1 MFSEID
7 PKATNASLEKEILS
21 LWKKNNTFQKLLELR
36 KDEPSYIF
44 YEGPPTAN
52 GKPGIHHVMARSIK
66 DTICRYKS
74 MKGFLTKRKAGW
86 DTHGLPVEIEVQK
99 KLGIEGKLEIEEYG
113 IEKFNTACRDSVF
126 TYKELWDKM
135 TTQMGYWIDLKD
147 PYITLDNNYIESVW
161 WILKQFHDADL
172 IYRGHRVV
180 PYCPKCETPLSTH
193 EVAQG
198 YKDIK
203 DLSAYVLISA
213 IDQDFDF
220 LVWTTTP
227 WTLFS
232 NVAIALGKDIEYV
245 KIKVANRERPFIL
258 AKSRLSIIDGEYTL
272 LETINGSTLLDINYK
287 PLFPHAKPDG
297 KAHITIEGDFVT
309 TEDGSGLV
317 HIAPAFGED
326 DYRVSKENGLSM
338 LNTVNSSGCFDNQ
351 VPEFEGRFVK
361 DTDVDIVVMLKQS
374 NQLFKSQKIEH
385 SYPHCWRCQS
395 PLLYYARD
403 AWYIEVTKIKEDLIR
418 INKEVN
424 WVPNHI
430 GTGRFGSWL
439 ENLQDWS
446 LSRDRYWGTPLN
458 IWLCTKEE
466 CGHELCIGSIE
477 ELKKHA
483 DVGDNIELHK
493 PWIDEVILHCEKCNS
508 KMERTPE
515 VIDCWF
521 DSGAMPF
528 AQHHYPFENK
538 DNFDELFPADF
549 ISEGIDQTRGWF
561 YSLIA
566 ISGFLKKQS
575 PYRNVLVGELVLDKD
590 GQKMS
595 KSKGNS
601 IDPFKMLDKY
611 GADTVRWYLLTST
624 SVWLPTK
631 FDEEGLKATK
641 RKYFDTLVNTYRFF
655 VLYANIDKF
664 GPDSERIPLEN
675 RPYMDRWLLARMN
688 SIVVEVTSY
697 MDKYDI
703 TKAMNSLSTFLAE
716 DVSNW
721 YVRLNRRRFWKEGDD
736 NDKFSA
742 YCTLQEIMIA
752 ISHLMAPVAPFL
764 SDLLYRELTGE
775 ESVHLSRMP
784 DGDPQLEDLELENK
798 MSMTRRVVELG
809 RNLRTK
815 HSLKVRQPL
824 AEIMVQSKDEV
835 FTDLIL
841 AELNVKNYKVIDANE
856 EIVKKK
862 LKVNYRK
869 LGPIFG
875 KNVPKA
881 AAELNKLSNEHIKD
895 IEAGQSIKVR
905 IEDIEHE
912 VPSDCV
918 DILCDQLEGLVAEG
932 DGLLTVA
939 LSTELSDEL
948 INEGYAREFVNRAQ
962 NSRKENGLDI
972 TDRINISIFCSNEF
986 QDALFPH
993 SEKINYELLSSLS
1006 FENSEGSEE
1015 LEKHTIDKH
1024 NFKFK
1029 IIKT

>member
-7 PKATNASLEKEILS
+7 QKATNASLEKEILG
-21 LWKKNNTFQKLLELR
+21 LWQKNDTFKKLLELR

-74 MKGFLTKRKAGW
+74 MQGFLTTRKAGW

-99 KLGIEGKLEIEEYG
+99 KIGIEGKPEIEEYG
-113 IEKFNTACRDSVF
+113 IEKFNTLCRESVF

-135 TTQMGYWIDLKD
+135 TTDMGYWIDLND

-161 WILKQFHDADL
+161 WILKQFHDADM
-172 IYRGHRVV
+172 IYKGHRVV
-180 PYCPKCETPLSTH
+180 PYCPKCETPLSSH

-198 YKDIK
+198 YKNIK
-203 DLSAYVLISA
+203 DLSAYVLMSA
-213 IDQDFDF
+213 IDKDFDF

-232 NVAIALGKDIEYV
+232 NVAIALGKDIQYV
-245 KIKVANRERPFIL
+245 KIKVADRERPMIL
-258 AKSRLSIIDGEYTL
+258 AKSRLGVIEGEYTL
-272 LETINGSTLLDINYK
+272 LETLTGADLLGISYH
-287 PLFPHAKPDG
+287 PLFSHAKPEG
-297 KAHITIEGDFVT
+297 KAHITIAGDFVS

-326 DYRVSKENGLSM
+326 DYRVAKENNLAM
-338 LNTVNSSGCFDNQ
+338 INTVSSDGCFDSQ
-351 VPEFEGRFVK
+351 VPELEGTFVK
-361 DTDVDIVVMLKQS
+361 NADVDIVVMLKQS
-374 NQLFKSQKIEH
+374 NQLLKSQKIEH
-385 SYPHCWRCQS
+385 SYPHCWRCQN

-403 AWYIEVTKIKEDLIR
+403 AWYIEITKIKEDLIR

-458 IWLCTKEE
+458 LWLCNSCDHQVSIGSKEE
-466 CGHELCIGSIE
+466 LQ
-477 ELKKHA
+477 KHSHC
-483 DVGDNIELHK
+483 DDDIELHK
-493 PWIDEVILHCEKCNS
+493 PWIDEIKFDCEKCEGTMS
-508 KMERTPE
+508 RTPE

-538 DNFDELFPADF
+538 DNFNELFPADF

-561 YSLIA
+561 YSLLA

-575 PYRNVLVGELVLDKD
+575 PYKNVLVGELVLDKE

-601 IDPFKMLDKY
+601 VDPFDMLDKY
-611 GADTVRWYLLTST
+611 GADAIRWYLLTST
-624 SVWLPTK
+624 SVWLPTR
-631 FDEEGLKATK
+631 FDEEGVKAVK
-641 RKYFDTLVNTYRFF
+641 RKFFDTLLNTYRFF

-664 GPDSERIPLEN
+664 GADSERIPLEN
-675 RPYMDRWLLARMN
+675 RTGMDRWLLAKMN
-688 SIVVEVTSY
+688 SVVVEVTSQ

-703 TKAMNSLSTFLAE
+703 TKAMNALSDFLTE

-752 ISHLMAPVAPFL
+752 ISHLMAPVAPFM
-764 SDLLYRELTGE
+764 SDRIYRELTGE

-784 DGDPQLEDLELENK
+784 DFDPNLEDKELENK
-798 MSMTRRVVELG
+798 MALTRKVVELG

-815 HSLKVRQPL
+815 HNLKVRQPL
-824 AEIMVQSKDEV
+824 AQIMVQSKEDV
-835 FTDLIL
+835 FIDLIL
-841 AELNVKNYKVIDANE
+841 AELNVKEYKVIDASE

-862 LKVNYRK
+862 IKVNFRK
-869 LGPIFG
+869 IGPIFG

-881 AAELNKLSNEHIKD
+881 AAELNKIDSSQISAIENGDD
-895 IEAGQSIKVR
+895 INITVDGESH
-905 IEDIEHE
+905 D
-912 VPSDCV
+912 VPAECV
-918 DILCDQLEGLVAEG
+918 EILCDELEGLVAEG
-932 DGLLTVA
+932 DGQLTVA
-939 LSTELSDEL
+939 LSTELDQAL
-948 INEGYAREFVNRAQ
+948 IDEGYAREFVNRAQ
-962 NSRKENGLDI
+962 NARKEKGLDI
-972 TDRINISIFCSNEF
+972 TDRIVIKLFSSDEF
-986 QDALFPH
+986 ANALKPH
-993 SEKINYELLSSLS
+993 SDKINYELLSSISFNEGDEPQS
-1006 FENSEGSEE
+1006 FEEHTFD
-1015 LEKHTIDKH
+1015 KHT
-1024 NFKFK
+1024 FKFSIEK
-1029 IIKT
+1029 S